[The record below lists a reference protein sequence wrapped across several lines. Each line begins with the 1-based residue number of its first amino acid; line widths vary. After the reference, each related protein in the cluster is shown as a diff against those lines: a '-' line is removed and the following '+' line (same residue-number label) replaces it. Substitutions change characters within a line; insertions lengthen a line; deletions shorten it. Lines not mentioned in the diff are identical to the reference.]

1 MLRRGLVFLMLIVCA
16 LAWAGWAS
24 SKPEITYMRTCQKVI
39 ERATSFEASGWI
51 SAFSEG
57 NSVYCVVKLYI
68 PFDSPQPSYS
78 ASLRWYTPAGEL
90 YSERKFDDLE
100 RKRGSARWSLWDS
113 IENVN
118 LAGYWRVT
126 FSVQR
131 GPTKTVAFS
140 VGSVA
145 VSEPISPPPSAE
157 AISRLSTPSPTPEQE
172 PEEGEKAITGR
183 EQEPNDAAGAANL
196 LAFDEKVQGEVL
208 FYSEDVYDQ
217 DWYRIELAGNEEY
230 WLEVNAVGMTSQ
242 WLSPFSF
249 LGVYVYQEA
258 ALVPMSLPWEAQQE
272 VSEDRSLCDAVAPI
286 QGPGTYYIFI
296 LAKDCE
302 HDIYYSLQ
310 IATSKPEVA
319 EGES

>member
-1 MLRRGLVFLMLIVCA
+1 MQGRRILCLVVGMLFICLLPGV
-16 LAWAGWAS
+16 GWPS
-24 SKPEITYMRTCQKVI
+24 SRPDIIYMRTCDEVT
-39 ERATSFEASGWI
+39 ERPTQFEASGWT
-51 SAFSEG
+51 SSFGSKE
-57 NSVYCVVKLYI
+57 SVYCVVKADI
-68 PFDSPQPSYS
+68 PPHDAPRGRSYDATMS
-78 ASLRWYTPAGEL
+78 WYTPGGEL
-90 YSERKFDDLE
+90 YYEHDYNDLE
-100 RKRGSARWSLWDS
+100 RGYIWSLWGS
-113 IENVN
+113 IYDASLTGE
-118 LAGYWRVT
+118 WRVV
-126 FSVQR
+126 FSVKYGAR
-131 GPTKTVAFS
+131 KSLILTVYSSSSPDDAPFPS
-140 VGSVA
+140 FDFNPPEWPFP
-145 VSEPISPPPSAE
+145 SEPGE
-157 AISRLSTPSPTPEQE
+157 E
-172 PEEGEKAITGR
+172 PVIGR
-183 EQEPNDAAGAANL
+183 EQEPNETAGTANL

-258 ALVPMSLPWEAQQE
+258 ALVPMSLSWEAQQE

-310 IATSKPEVA
+310 IATSKPEAA